1 MTAKTTP
8 RIGVAFS
15 GGGMRAL
22 AYLGVLQVLEEAN
35 VSIDLVAG
43 TSIGGFVAGLYAAG
57 VPVRDLVEFSKKIG
71 FMDFASPDRRW
82 QGLLGHNKMAKLLA
96 ELLGSPDISFEE
108 LNIPVAVVA
117 TDLEKGELVILKEG
131 PLIPALMATSAYP
144 FIFAPVR
151 HQGRWLVDGGVL
163 NNFPVDVVRRMGA
176 DRVLG
181 VSVPSSVRLTL
192 EGKMKA
198 ALSPPARS
206 FLPSLTRDWKLP
218 FLVAEASVCT
228 MIGAINRTRL
238 MLCPPDLLL
247 EVRLPSVGLFTTD
260 RNAEVIVAGRRAAMN
275 HLAELVALKT
285 KPLSAR

>member
-1 MTAKTTP
+1 M
-8 RIGVAFS
+8 
-15 GGGMRAL
+15 
-22 AYLGVLQVLEEAN
+22 
-35 VSIDLVAG
+35 
-43 TSIGGFVAGLYAAG
+43 
-57 VPVRDLVEFSKKIG
+57 
-71 FMDFASPDRRW
+71 
-82 QGLLGHNKMAKLLA
+82 
-96 ELLGSPDISFEE
+96 
-108 LNIPVAVVA
+108 
-117 TDLEKGELVILKEG
+117 
-131 PLIPALMATSAYP
+131 
-144 FIFAPVR
+144 
-151 HQGRWLVDGGVL
+151 VDGGVL

-192 EGKMKA
+192 EGKMRA

-206 FLPSLTRDWKLP
+206 FLPSLSRDWKLP

-228 MIGAINRTRL
+228 MVGAINRTRL

-285 KPLSAR
+285 KPLPAR